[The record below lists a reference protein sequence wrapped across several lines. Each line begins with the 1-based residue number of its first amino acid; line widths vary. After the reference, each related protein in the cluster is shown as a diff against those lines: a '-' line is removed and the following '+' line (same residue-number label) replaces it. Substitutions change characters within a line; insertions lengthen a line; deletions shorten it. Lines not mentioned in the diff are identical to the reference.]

1 LEIVSKLMVL
11 ARAVNDRDPDH
22 PARAGSVTLLLL
34 RGEAQALL
42 RQPVQA
48 EADLRL
54 AQRAAVEQGALPA
67 LWRVHAALGK
77 LYVRLKQRNKANT
90 EFQQARA
97 IVQGLADQVP
107 AADLRKQFLQ
117 HTLHLA
123 PPAAPPMPR
132 RAAQRESGGLTER
145 ERETVALIAEGKSNR
160 EIAARLVVSEETVKS
175 HVSHV
180 LTKLGLSSRTQIAAW
195 AVERGRAPK
204 T

>member
-1 LEIVSKLMVL
+1 MAA
-11 ARAVNDRDPDH
+11 ARAADDH
-22 PARAGSVTLLLL
+22 QLSRPASAGSVTLFLLA
-34 RGEAQALL
+34 GEAQAAL
-42 RQPVQA
+42 RQPVEA
-48 EADLRL
+48 EAALRS
-54 AQRAAVEQGALPA
+54 AQRAAVDQGALPG

-77 LYVRLKQRNKANT
+77 LYLRLKQRTKANT

-97 IVQGLADQVP
+97 IVQGLAEQVP
-107 AADLRKQFLQ
+107 EAELRDQFLHGTQ
-117 HTLHLA
+117 HLA
-123 PPAAPPMPR
+123 PPPPPPTPR
-132 RAAQRESGGLTER
+132 RAAQREPGGLTER

-195 AVERGRAPK
+195 AVQKGLTPK